1 MRRLMGLLG
10 LSLVLCGCPVDKGD
24 VTLAKP
30 ALGFQLQAGPFE
42 VAKTTET
49 QRCFFFTVPGTP
61 GTDVWIH
68 RWEIAQNTGTHHVNI
83 FRVKTIRNLDGNDGD
98 VVVDGECFKS
108 GNWSDWPLAVN
119 SQNDSTGVDWTLP
132 DDVGA
137 RFSAGEKLMLQVHYV
152 NATTQTTPTRGLVF
166 ANFHQAATPPSQELG
181 TLFATNQNIRI
192 CPGDTN
198 KTFEAKC
205 TFSGG
210 PVTIAAA
217 NGHFHSRGQSFTIAP
232 VDAQGAVGTTFYTSS
247 TWNEPP
253 METGLSVQVPG
264 GGGID
269 YRCSYTADTSE
280 CGDASK
286 ACCFTF
292 GPKVETQ
299 EHCNAFVYYYPKR
312 SDITCF

>member
-1 MRRLMGLLG
+1 
-10 LSLVLCGCPVDKGD
+10 
-24 VTLAKP
+24 
-30 ALGFQLQAGPFE
+30 
-42 VAKTTET
+42 
-49 QRCFFFTVPGTP
+49 VPGAP
-61 GTDVWIH
+61 GTDVWVH
-68 RWEIAQNTGTHHVNI
+68 RWEIAQNTGTHHVNV
-83 FRVKTIRNLDGNDGD
+83 FRVKTIRALDGNDGD

-119 SQNDSTGVDWTLP
+119 SQNENTGVDWTLP

-137 RFSAGEKLMLQVHYV
+137 KFTAGEKLMLQVHYV
-152 NATTQTTPTRGLVF
+152 NASTQTTPTRGLVL
-166 ANFHQAATPPSQELG
+166 ANFHQAASPPSQELG

-192 CPGDTN
+192 CPGDTH

-210 PVTIAAA
+210 AVTIAAA

-232 VDAQGAVGTTFYTSS
+232 VDAQGAVGPTFYTST

-253 METGLSVQVPG
+253 MDKGLSVQVPG

-269 YRCSYTADTSE
+269 YRCSYTADASD
-280 CGDASK
+280 CGDETK